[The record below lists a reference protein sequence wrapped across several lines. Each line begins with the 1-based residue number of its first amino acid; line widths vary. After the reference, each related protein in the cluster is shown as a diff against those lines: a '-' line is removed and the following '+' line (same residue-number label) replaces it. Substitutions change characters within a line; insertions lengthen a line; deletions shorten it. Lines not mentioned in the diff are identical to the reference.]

1 VLDCG
6 HSPGSVTRMTRPV
19 TWLMACL
26 VLATAGGALVRSQP
40 GAGAVRPADARQTG
54 ASAYVGAARCA
65 ECHRD
70 KHRTWSGARHSMM
83 LQPASPA
90 TVAGDFTQATV
101 TLRGTTFALGQEGE
115 RFVVRGPF
123 PTAAPAT
130 HRVDYT
136 LGSRRVQHYLTTLPD
151 GRIVVLPPTWDVE
164 TREWFHNLDIVNPN
178 QPAGIPV
185 QVWNRN
191 CFGCHVSAQVKG
203 FDAQADTYATTWTDF
218 GTNCERCHGPG
229 AAHAARYA
237 SPAAAPAVGAHAIVV
252 PTDLPKERATA
263 VCAQCH
269 SLRDLTVPG
278 FEAGAEYFDHFTPV
292 LEYGDEHR
300 VDPAYWA
307 DGRPRR
313 FSNDAIGLWQSRCY
327 LEGGATCT
335 TCHVDPHEPNIERNP
350 QLGRT
355 NNGLCT
361 RCHEPIA
368 ADVAAHTR
376 HASGSAGSSCVA
388 CHMPPTVISLRSRMP
403 DHTLSVPAP
412 ENTVTHGIPNACTE
426 CHADQGAE
434 WAVKALAEW
443 YPEGRRRALVRR
455 ADAFSLGRK
464 RDPAGLAPLVAIS
477 RDRDE
482 PPLVRANAVGYLR
495 FYPGPQAHAAIAQAV
510 VSEHAAM
517 RVAAVLGLAERPDE
531 AARARPMLVNALGD
545 PARVVRVSAMLGLTN
560 MQVATLPAA
569 KAPFFEEARRD
580 YLARAALLS
589 DDGRVELDTGKFHLL
604 SRNPDAA
611 VSSLEA
617 SLRLEPDLHAA
628 RYFLGLARLAQGNA
642 AEARRQLQLVPAENE
657 YAAAAAR
664 VLATLP
670 GGTRGRGRGAGS

>member
-1 VLDCG
+1 
-6 HSPGSVTRMTRPV
+6 MTRPV
-19 TWLMACL
+19 AWLTACL
-26 VLATAGGALVRSQP
+26 ALTTAGGVLVRSHPDARFAQ
-40 GAGAVRPADARQTG
+40 PADAAQAGT
-54 ASAYVGAARCA
+54 AAYVGAARCA

-70 KHRTWSGARHSMM
+70 KHQTWSGARHSMM
-83 LQPASPA
+83 LQPASPE
-90 TVAGDFTQATV
+90 TVVGDFAVTTI
-101 TLRGTTFALGQEGE
+101 TLRGSTFTLGREGE
-115 RFVVRGPF
+115 RFVVQGSF
-123 PTAAPAT
+123 PTAAPEK
-130 HRVDYT
+130 HQVDFT
-136 LGSRRVQHYLTTLPD
+136 LGSRRVQHYLTRLPD

-164 TREWFHNLDIVNPN
+164 KREWFHNLDIVNPN
-178 QPAGIPV
+178 QPSGIPV

-203 FDAQADTYATTWTDF
+203 FDAQADTYATTWMDF

-229 AAHAARYA
+229 AAHVTRYTSSAAVTTGGGQ
-237 SPAAAPAVGAHAIVV
+237 PIVV
-252 PTDLPKERATA
+252 PTDLPKERATT

-278 FEAGAEYFDHFTPV
+278 FQAGADYFDHFTPV

-300 VDPAYWA
+300 ADPAYWA

-313 FSNDAIGLWQSRCY
+313 FSNDAIGLWQSGCY

-350 QLGRT
+350 QLDRS

-368 ADVAAHTR
+368 ADASAHTR
-376 HASGSAGSSCVA
+376 HAAGSTGSSCVA

-403 DHTLSVPAP
+403 DHTMSVPAP
-412 ENTVTHGIPNACTE
+412 ENTVSHGIPNACTE
-426 CHADQGAE
+426 CHTDQDAA
-434 WAVKALAEW
+434 WAVTTLAEW
-443 YPEGRRRALVRR
+443 YPEGRRRSLIRR

-464 RDPAGLAPLVAIS
+464 RDPAGLAPLVAIA
-477 RDRDE
+477 RDPEE
-482 PPLVRANAVGYLR
+482 PPVVRANAVGYLR
-495 FYPGPQAHAAIAQAV
+495 FYPGPQAHAAIAQAA

-517 RVAAVLGLAERPDE
+517 RVAAVLGLTERPDE
-531 AARARPMLVNALGD
+531 AARARPMLVDALDD
-545 PARVVRVSAMLGLTN
+545 PSRVVRVSAMLGLTN
-560 MQVATLPAA
+560 MQVTTLPATM
-569 KAPFFEEARRD
+569 APFFQEARRD
-580 YLARAALLS
+580 YLARAALLA

-604 SRNPDAA
+604 SRNTDAA
-611 VSSLEA
+611 IASLEA
-617 SLRLEPDLHAA
+617 SLRLEPQLHAA
-628 RYFLGLARLAQGNA
+628 RYFLGLARLAQGDA

-670 GGTRGRGRGAGS
+670 GGGARGRGRGAGS